1 MATKTPKPDVP
12 ETRGWKWV
20 RVSDDLLEQLR
31 EYGKPVRVKV
41 EDGAEPGEVIITFQE
56 EEGT

>member
-1 MATKTPKPDVP
+1 MAKPEKPDVP
-12 ETRGWKWV
+12 ETRGWRWV